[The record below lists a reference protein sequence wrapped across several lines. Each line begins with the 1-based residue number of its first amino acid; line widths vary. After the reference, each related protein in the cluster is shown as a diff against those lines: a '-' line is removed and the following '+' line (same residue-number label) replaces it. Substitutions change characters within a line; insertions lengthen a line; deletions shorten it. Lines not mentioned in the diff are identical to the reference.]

1 MLLSRTPHASLLPT
15 LISLYPVPQ
24 HLLNLRPPVSLQAV
38 DLDGNTALHYA
49 SAYGQLKGIRALLEA
64 GADPGKRNAWNWT
77 AVSYSLS
84 VQAEVY
90 FRGLVGEA
98 GVRST
103 RIDSLQGATGVKLL
117 QGGDEI
123 NRGVG
128 GGLRGRAGS

>member
-1 MLLSRTPHASLLPT
+1 MLLSRTARASLLPT

-24 HLLNLRPPVSLQAV
+24 HLLITRPPIPLQAV
-38 DLDGNTALHYA
+38 DMDGNTALHHA
-49 SAYGQLKGIRALLEA
+49 AAYGQLKCIRALLEA

-98 GVRST
+98 GVRSA
-103 RIDSLQGATGVKLL
+103 RVDSLQGATGVKLL
-117 QGGDEI
+117 QGDDEI
-123 NRGVG
+123 YRGVV
-128 GGLRGRAGS
+128 RGRAGSK

>member
-1 MLLSRTPHASLLPT
+1 M
-15 LISLYPVPQ
+15 
-24 HLLNLRPPVSLQAV
+24 
-38 DLDGNTALHYA
+38 DGNTALHYA
-49 SAYGQLKGIRALLEA
+49 SAYGRLGCIRALLEA

-98 GVRST
+98 AGVRSA

-117 QGGDEI
+117 QGGDEEI
-123 NRGVG
+123 LYRGVASG
-128 GGLRGRAGS
+128 AVGLRGRAGSK